1 MSTPAPW
8 IAAIGVMGAAVGVGV
23 GVGVGDGGVADPL
36 FCGVAVLE
44 KVKSAALSSVSAPP
58 VRLSEPGVVF
68 EPG

>member
-1 MSTPAPW
+1 
-8 IAAIGVMGAAVGVGV
+8 MGAAVGVGV

-44 KVKSAALSSVSAPP
+44 NVKSAALSSVSAPP

-68 EPG
+68 EPE